1 MNDIID
7 PSARRL
13 VESARKAKTVSEAT
27 LTPAEARKNFRNSRR
42 ALSPEPPA
50 VAFVGHLTAPGPA
63 GDIPLRLY
71 RGAGT
76 EVDARLP
83 VLLFFHSGGW
93 VSGDLDTHD
102 AVCRSIATI
111 ARCAVI
117 AVDYRL
123 APEHRFPAAIE
134 DGWSALKSVAS
145 EGARLKLDTT
155 RIAVGGDSAGANIAA
170 TLALLARDA
179 GGPRLSLQVLAYPA
193 TDFSVEHPSW
203 AALADQP
210 PLTRARLRWFQKQYL
225 RDDADRWDWRASPL
239 LASDLKGV
247 APAFVATAGFD
258 PLHDEGEA
266 YLERL
271 RAAGVSVR
279 SRRFGGQI
287 HGFITM
293 GKVVPEATILIGEIA
308 AALDWAF
315 QTAADGSSP

>member
-7 PSARRL
+7 PSARRI
-13 VESARKAKTVSEAT
+13 VEAARKAKAVSEAT
-27 LTPAEARKNFRNSRR
+27 LTPAEARENFRNSRR

-50 VAFVGHLTAPGPA
+50 VAFVDDLKAPGLA
-63 GDIPLRLY
+63 GHIPLRLY

-76 EVDARLP
+76 DLDADLP
-83 VLLFFHSGGW
+83 VFLFFHSGGW

-102 AVCRSIATI
+102 VVCRSIATV

-123 APEHRFPAAIE
+123 APEHRFPAAID
-134 DGWSALKSVAS
+134 DGWSALTFVAS
-145 EGARLKLDTT
+145 QGASLKLDTT
-155 RIAVGGDSAGANIAA
+155 RIAVGGDSAGGNIAA
-170 TLALLARDA
+170 TLALMARDA

-193 TDFSVEHPSW
+193 TDFSTEHASW
-203 AALADQP
+203 ATLADQP
-210 PLTRARLRWFQKQYL
+210 PLTRDRLRWFQKQYL
-225 RDDADRWDWRASPL
+225 RDERDRRDWRVSPL
-239 LASDLKGV
+239 LTPDLKGV

-266 YLERL
+266 YLKRL
-271 RAAGVSVR
+271 LAAGVRVR

-293 GKVVPEATILIGEIA
+293 GKVVPEATTLIGEIA

-315 QTAADGSSP
+315 QVDKSRK

>member
-1 MNDIID
+1 MDDIID
-7 PSARRL
+7 PSARRI
-13 VESARKAKTVSEAT
+13 VEAARNAKTISEAT
-27 LTPAEARKNFRNSRR
+27 LTPAEARENFRRSRR

-50 VAFVGHLTAPGPA
+50 VAFVDDFKAPGVA
-63 GDIPLRLY
+63 GEIPLRLY

-76 EVDARLP
+76 DVDSDLP

-102 AVCRSIATI
+102 VVCRSIASV

-134 DGWSALKSVAS
+134 DGWSALEFVVKQGAS
-145 EGARLKLDTT
+145 LKLDTT
-155 RIAVGGDSAGANIAA
+155 RIAVGGDSAGGNIAA

-179 GGPRLSLQVLAYPA
+179 AGPRLSLQVLAYPA
-193 TDFSVEHPSW
+193 TDFSVEYPSW
-203 AALADQP
+203 AVLADQP
-210 PLTRARLRWFQKQYL
+210 PLTRDRLRWFQKQYL
-225 RDDADRWDWRASPL
+225 RDDKDRLDWRVSPL
-239 LASDLKGV
+239 LAPDLKGI

-258 PLHDEGEA
+258 PLHDEGQA
-266 YLERL
+266 YLKRL
-271 RAAGVSVR
+271 LAAGVSVR

-315 QTAADGSSP
+315 QATADRSSP

>member
-7 PSARRL
+7 ASARRI
-13 VESARKAKTVSEAT
+13 VESARNAKTVSEAT
-27 LTPAEARKNFRNSRR
+27 LTPAEARENFRNSRR

-50 VAFVGHLTAPGPA
+50 VAFVGDFKAPGVA

-76 EVDARLP
+76 DVDADLP
-83 VLLFFHSGGW
+83 LLLFFHSGGW
-93 VSGDLDTHD
+93 VSGGLDTHD
-102 AVCRSIATI
+102 VVCRSIATV
-111 ARCAVI
+111 ARCAVV
-117 AVDYRL
+117 AVDYHL
-123 APEHRFPAAIE
+123 APEHRFPAAID
-134 DGWSALKSVAS
+134 DGWSALGFVAS
-145 EGARLKLDTT
+145 QGARLKLDTT
-155 RIAVGGDSAGANIAA
+155 RIAVGGDSAGGNIAA
-170 TLALLARDA
+170 TLALLARNA

-203 AALADQP
+203 AALADQL
-210 PLTRARLRWFQKQYL
+210 PLPRQRLRWFQKQYL
-225 RDDADRWDWRASPL
+225 RDDRDRWDWRASPL

-258 PLHDEGEA
+258 PFHDEGEA
-266 YLERL
+266 YLNRL
-271 RAAGVSVR
+271 LAAGVSVR

-315 QTAADGSSP
+315 QATADKSPI

>member
-7 PSARRL
+7 PSAQRL
-13 VESARKAKTVSEAT
+13 VEAARNARTVSEAT
-27 LTPAEARKNFRNSRR
+27 LTPAEARENFRISRP

-50 VAFVGHLTAPGPA
+50 VAFVGDLKAPGVA
-63 GDIPLRLY
+63 GDVPLRLY

-76 EVDARLP
+76 DVDARLP

-102 AVCRSIATI
+102 VVCRSIATI
-111 ARCAVI
+111 ARCAVM

-134 DGWSALKSVAS
+134 DGWSALKFVAS
-145 EGARLKLDTT
+145 EGACLKLDAT
-155 RIAVGGDSAGANIAA
+155 RIAVGGDSAGGNIAA

-203 AALADQP
+203 AALAGQP
-210 PLTRARLRWFQKQYL
+210 PLTRERLRWFQKQYL
-225 RDDADRWDWRASPL
+225 RDDADRRDWRASPL
-239 LASDLKGV
+239 LAPELGGV

-271 RAAGVSVR
+271 RAAGVCVR

-315 QTAADGSSP
+315 QTAAD

>member
-1 MNDIID
+1 L
-7 PSARRL
+7 SA
-13 VESARKAKTVSEAT
+13 
-27 LTPAEARKNFRNSRR
+27 P
-42 ALSPEPPA
+42 
-50 VAFVGHLTAPGPA
+50 
-63 GDIPLRLY
+63 Y

-76 EVDARLP
+76 DIDARLP
-83 VLLFFHSGGW
+83 ALLFFHSGGW
-93 VSGDLDTHD
+93 VSGGLDTHD

-134 DGWSALKSVAS
+134 DGWSALSFVAS
-145 EGARLKLDTT
+145 EGAHLKLDTT
-155 RIAVGGDSAGANIAA
+155 RIAVGGDSAGGNIAA
-170 TLALLARDA
+170 TLALLAA
-179 GGPRLSLQVLAYPA
+179 GEPRLSLQVLAYPA

-210 PLTRARLRWFQKQYL
+210 PLTREQLRWFQKQYL
-225 RDDADRWDWRASPL
+225 RDDTDRWDWRVSPL
-239 LASDLKGV
+239 LAPDLKGV
-247 APAFVATAGFD
+247 APAYVATAGFD

-266 YLERL
+266 YLNRL
-271 RAAGVSVR
+271 LAAGVSIR

-293 GKVVPEATILIGEIA
+293 GKAVPEATILIGEIA

-315 QTAADGSSP
+315 QATADSSPT